1 NMNNAN
7 EVIESVTLLF
17 GAWLSLQVGISFLT
31 IFLGNVMVEHVET
44 GVFRNTKN
52 PFLKF
57 FIFIV
62 LLLFGLG
69 PFIYTKLNKFSWIVR
84 NLLMVVITLGL
95 GILFLIIYYIIK
107 AALQAVFL

>member
-1 NMNNAN
+1 MNNAN
-7 EVIESVTLLF
+7 EVIESVTLFF
-17 GAWLSLQVGISFLT
+17 GAWLSLQVGISVLT

-44 GVFRNTKN
+44 GVFRDTKN

-57 FIFIV
+57 FTFIV

-69 PFIYTKLNKFSWIVR
+69 PFIYTKLSKFSWIVR
-84 NLLMVVITLGL
+84 KLLMVVITLGL